1 MNRNQILTCFFL
13 LTLLIFV
20 IPSQYDSLVLD
31 NSLQSLGDANE
42 TFPIIHPPSDTQ
54 FTEGEV
60 GHSLI
65 WGIEYNYSLS
75 YTIYRNG
82 TAIYFGQ
89 WSEGPV
95 EISLDNLL
103 PGLYLYSMYIPD
115 AANHFVRVTVL
126 STSSAN
132 ISSPMNPLSVVNIG
146 FVGIISVFVILIL
159 KHKNEKKM

>member
-1 MNRNQILTCFFL
+1 MC
-13 LTLLIFV
+13 
-20 IPSQYDSLVLD
+20 LVLD
-31 NSLQSLGDANE
+31 NNLQSLGDAGE
-42 TFPIIHPPSDTQ
+42 TFPIIHPPSNTQ

-65 WGIEYNYSLS
+65 WFIEYDYPLS
-75 YTIYRNG
+75 YSIYVNG
-82 TAIYFGQ
+82 TRMYHGQ

-126 STSSAN
+126 SAPSAN
-132 ISSPMNPLSVVNIG
+132 ISSPMNPLIVVNIG
-146 FVGIISVFVILIL
+146 IVGVISVFAILIL
-159 KHKNEKKM
+159 KNKNKHKMKFL